1 MLHFR
6 SFGEGYPLIILHGLF
21 GSLDNWYTIGK
32 KLSDRYH
39 VYLVDQRNHGRSP
52 HYDSHTYDDLAN
64 DLYIFMHEQHID
76 CAHIMG
82 HSMGGTAAIQFSAQR
97 SDMVNT
103 LIVVD
108 MAPRDYQPR
117 HDGIFQAFKAVDPSA
132 FSRRKDIDEALQS
145 YLPDNAVRQYIL
157 KNIIRDTENSFHWKF
172 NLEAIRTNYR
182 AIISGPQIEKAIPKP
197 TLFVKGERSSYITD
211 QDIKKMEKM
220 FPNMQLE
227 TIPGA
232 THWVHADAPDLLIGA
247 VRKFLDEN
255 G

>member
-6 SFGEGYPLIILHGLF
+6 SFGEGYPLIVLHGLF

-32 KLSDRYH
+32 KLSNRYQ
-39 VYLVDQRNHGRSP
+39 VYLVDLRNHGRSP
-52 HYDSHTYDDLAN
+52 HYESHTYDDLAN
-64 DLYIFMHEQHID
+64 DLYIFMHERHLD

-82 HSMGGTAAIQFSAQR
+82 HSMGGTTAMQFSAQR
-97 SDMVNT
+97 SDMVNK

-108 MAPRDYQPR
+108 IAPRDYEPR
-117 HDGIFQAFKAVDPSA
+117 HDAIFQAFKAADPSR
-132 FSRRKDIDEALQS
+132 FSRRKDIDEALKT
-145 YLPDNAVRQYIL
+145 YLPDYAVRQYIL
-157 KNIIRDTENSFHWKF
+157 KNITRDKEKNFRWKF
-172 NLEAIRTNYR
+172 NVQAIRENYR

-197 TLFVKGERSSYITD
+197 TLFVKGGRSSYITD
-211 QDIKKMEKM
+211 EDTTKMEKM

-232 THWVHADAPDLLIGA
+232 THWVHADAPDLLIRT
-247 VRKFLDEN
+247 VRKFLDGN